1 MKRPDYLDEE
11 LPAKI
16 KVRHL
21 TIEQKRVLRLKHSAN
36 FKQRWAKAR
45 GMVAK

>member
-1 MKRPDYLDEE
+1 MKRPDYLDED

-21 TIEQKRVLRLKHSAN
+21 TIEQKRVLRLNTPRTSNKDGL
-36 FKQRWAKAR
+36 RLR
-45 GMVAK
+45 GW